1 MKFFADT
8 SFLANLYLDQSL
20 GALARQIQTKH
31 QLVASL
37 TPLVQ
42 MEMHLAA
49 LRQAAGGTAGW
60 KDFQTDVREGR
71 LIIEP
76 ISWERLIDQAEA
88 LAVQHRREVQPGT
101 LDALHVASALHLGAT
116 HFISFDEL
124 SRQRAFARAV
134 GLKLLPQRLP
144 RGG

>member
-20 GALARQIQTKH
+20 AVLARQIQTRHK
-31 QLVASL
+31 LVASL
-37 TPLVQ
+37 TTLVQ
-42 MEMHLAA
+42 MEMHLVT
-49 LRQAAGGTAGW
+49 LRQADGGVLGW
-60 KDFQTDVREGR
+60 QRFQADVREGR
-71 LIIEP
+71 LIVEP

-88 LAVQHRREVQPGT
+88 LAMQHRRQVQPGT

-124 SRQRAFARAV
+124 SRQRVFARAV
-134 GLKLLPQRLP
+134 GLKLLPQQLP
-144 RGG
+144 